1 MDQSFQFSSSFRSV
15 GTRMRG
21 YRITIIP
28 RPTPRLYFLLDRNA
42 YQSNG
47 TVLELMR
54 VPSQGT
60 DPKVRFNYSR
70 LVPADANPH
79 TTCGLGECPLTGSE
93 AVPVAAVGLGSG
105 SGGPHANALK
115 PVVPAEVPEA
125 SRLHNQQRHTLRGAG
140 ITLHLG
146 SGGFRLNCGD
156 GGDPLAEN
164 PGLGITRHS
173 GNGTQGKCKLL
184 QGKDSF

>member
-1 MDQSFQFSSSFRSV
+1 
-15 GTRMRG
+15 MRG
-21 YRITIIP
+21 YRITLIP
-28 RPTPRLYFLLDRNA
+28 RLTPSFYFLPGLNA
-42 YQSNG
+42 YKPGSTG
-47 TVLELMR
+47 FELMR

-60 DPKVRFNYSR
+60 DRKVRFNYSR
-70 LVPADANPH
+70 LITADANPH

-93 AVPVAAVGLGSG
+93 AVPVAAVGLGLRRG
-105 SGGPHANALK
+105 RTHANALK
-115 PVVPAEVPEA
+115 PVVPSKVAETA
-125 SRLHNQQRHTLRGAG
+125 SLDDQQRHTLRGAG

-146 SGGFRLNCGD
+146 GGGFRLDCGD

-164 PGLGITRHS
+164 PSLGIPRNS

>member
-1 MDQSFQFSSSFRSV
+1 
-15 GTRMRG
+15 MRG
-21 YRITIIP
+21 YRITLIP
-28 RPTPRLYFLLDRNA
+28 RLTPSFYFLPDLNA
-42 YQSNG
+42 YKSG
-47 TVLELMR
+47 STVLELMR
-54 VPSQGT
+54 MPSQGT
-60 DPKVRFNYSR
+60 DRKVRFNYSR

-79 TTCGLGECPLTGSE
+79 TICHLGESPLTGSE

-115 PVVPAEVPEA
+115 PVVSAEVPKA
-125 SRLHNQQRHTLRGAG
+125 SRLHNQQRHTLRGRG

-146 SGGFRLNCGD
+146 GGGFRLDCGD
-156 GGDPLAEN
+156 GGDTLAEN
-164 PGLGITRHS
+164 PSLGIPRNS